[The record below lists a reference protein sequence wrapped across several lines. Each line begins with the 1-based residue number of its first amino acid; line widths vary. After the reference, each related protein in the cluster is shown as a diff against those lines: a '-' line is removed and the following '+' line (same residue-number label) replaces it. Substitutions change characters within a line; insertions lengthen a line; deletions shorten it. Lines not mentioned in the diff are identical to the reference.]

1 MSESTTSEERAT
13 TPERRGA
20 APEKRTGAAEER
32 VAASEEA
39 ATAPESRV
47 TVPERLT
54 ADSEEQTGA
63 IAEREAAPD
72 SRTAAVGPTQRASGA
87 ARPDTGPTR
96 PVAETTRRAAVT
108 TRQPVA
114 EASAAVPPQGSVAR
128 PATPEAA
135 VAALAA
141 DGPGLPFLIGV
152 RHHAPSLAAAVP
164 ALLDAA
170 APDVLLVELPAEFQ
184 PWLGWL
190 AHEETRAPVAL
201 AAVPA
206 GGPGAGGEQGPAFY
220 PFADFSPELAALRW
234 AARNGVPAVACDLP
248 LADRAW
254 ARGGPDAPAPA
265 PGADSVPV
273 PGEDSAPVPGEGHG
287 LSAALRSRL
296 TGRDG
301 DDLWDRLVEA
311 PAPGSPPE
319 ALRRAALLTGWALRH
334 EAEARRG
341 VDGTDLVREACMREH
356 IAEALANGRRPAV
369 VVGAFHTP
377 ALLPYAAGAA
387 TAPAVDAPDAAQAPE
402 DAPDAPSA
410 LADAPDAP
418 DVLDVPD
425 APKVPAGP
433 SDAPNAPA
441 GAPDASAAGAP
452 DTPSTPEDAPA
463 ASVGVPLTPA
473 DAPNAPAREPG
484 AGATEVGATG
494 TGATEAGATRVETCT
509 VSLIPYTYL
518 LLDSR
523 SGYPAG
529 IRDPEWQHTV
539 LDAAGDPA
547 ALHEALIRTA
557 VRVCADLRGQGHP
570 YGPADG
576 REVVRVAGDLARLR
590 DLPAPGRGELL
601 EAVQTVLGRG
611 ETYGTGRAVAHALER
626 VLVGTRTGRP
636 APAAPRSGLGPAV
649 EAETEVLSLPGPADA
664 HEKAPRD
671 LRLDPARSALD
682 GRRELLLR
690 RLTVCGIPY
699 AQEQEVTG
707 AAGSEGL
714 TTRWQV
720 RWTPATA
727 AMLTAAGARGV
738 TPAQAAEGVLRG
750 RHATERAEGGPTAAQ
765 VVRGLTE
772 AVTCG
777 LPALADERLTELA
790 AVLPASGTLPEL
802 LAGLD
807 LLDRVAA
814 GHLPGLGAPSAPS
827 PSKASPD
834 ALAPLPTRIAH
845 AVELLTS
852 AAVRQVDGLT
862 GSEEPEDARA
872 LLELAQRADRVGGIR
887 LADALARLAADG
899 TPLIAAAAGAV
910 RVLTGHERAETFGV
924 RVASWVDAAVDGS
937 SRAALTARLTGVLT
951 AAGPLLTVGVAAL
964 DPLLHRVV
972 ELEDAA
978 FLARLP
984 ALRGGFDTLSPA
996 ARDRLLDTVEER
1008 LGERVDIADADDPVE
1023 SARRAVADL
1032 AARDLLTRLG
1042 LPVPS
1047 PVDTEGH
1054 APSAHATAPAPPT
1067 ASAPVAAFTTVPRPA
1082 AASAPVPP
1090 PSTPASSSDATTGT
1104 AGPSGSEPA
1113 TITGTVRPS
1122 GPEPGTDT
1130 TTPAPADPARSR
1142 TAGTAPATGSEAV
1155 PGTITG
1161 TVTGPSSGNGT
1172 DAATGTAAPPTGL
1185 GTGTATVRTLAPADR
1200 WRLVLG
1206 RRPDQLPSGAA
1217 RLATALDELYGAG
1230 RGEGSRGGLPMSGR
1244 GRGGREAP
1252 FPGVREWSEELAALF
1267 GPGVREEVLAAAA
1280 ATGRQD
1286 VLTELDPAA
1295 ATPSVELLRTV
1306 LRYAGGLPEARLAA
1320 LRPLVRRLVDELTRQ
1335 LATRLRP
1342 ALTGTMLA
1350 RPTRRP
1356 GGRLD
1361 LPRTLRANLATARR
1375 TADGTVQV
1383 VPEKPVFRSRA
1394 RRSADWRLILVTDVS
1409 GSMEASTIWSALTAS
1424 VLAGVPTLSTHFL
1437 AFSTEVVDL
1446 TGHVHDPLSL
1456 LLEVSVGGG
1465 THIAAGLRHA
1475 RSLITVPSRTLV
1487 VVISDFEEGAPLG
1500 GLLSEVRALVATGCH
1515 VLGCASLDDAGRPR
1529 YSTGVAG
1536 QLVAAGMPVAAL
1548 SPLELARW
1556 IGEKTA

>member
-1 MSESTTSEERAT
+1 MPPT
-13 TPERRGA
+13 
-20 APEKRTGAAEER
+20 AE
-32 VAASEEA
+32 AASTAGLPA
-39 ATAPESRV
+39 ASPAGSP
-47 TVPERLT
+47 
-54 ADSEEQTGA
+54 
-63 IAEREAAPD
+63 AA
-72 SRTAAVGPTQRASGA
+72 G
-87 ARPDTGPTR
+87 
-96 PVAETTRRAAVT
+96 
-108 TRQPVA
+108 
-114 EASAAVPPQGSVAR
+114 
-128 PATPEAA
+128 PATSEAA

-141 DGPGLPFLIGV
+141 TGPGSPFLIGV
-152 RHHAPSLAAAVP
+152 RHHAPSLAAALP

-190 AHEETRAPVAL
+190 AHEETEAPVAL

-206 GGPGAGGEQGPAFY
+206 DGPGSGSAGERGPAFY
-220 PFADFSPELAALRW
+220 PFADFSPELVALRW

-254 ARGGPDAPAPA
+254 AGRGTDIPAHV
-265 PGADSVPV
+265 PGADSVP
-273 PGEDSAPVPGEGHG
+273 GPGEGRG
-287 LSAALRSRL
+287 LSDALRSRL

-311 PAPGSPPE
+311 LAPGSTPE

-334 EAEARRG
+334 EAEARG
-341 VDGTDLVREACMREH
+341 EVQGTDLVREACMRRH
-356 IAEALANGRRPAV
+356 VAEALASGRRPAV

-377 ALLPYAAGAA
+377 ALLPSAAAADAGPEPEAALAPEAAEAPDRAVVSGPGTEGRVHAAAG
-387 TAPAVDAPDAAQAPE
+387 TA
-402 DAPDAPSA
+402 
-410 LADAPDAP
+410 
-418 DVLDVPD
+418 
-425 APKVPAGP
+425 
-433 SDAPNAPA
+433 
-441 GAPDASAAGAP
+441 
-452 DTPSTPEDAPA
+452 
-463 ASVGVPLTPA
+463 
-473 DAPNAPAREPG
+473 
-484 AGATEVGATG
+484 
-494 TGATEAGATRVETCT
+494 TCT
-509 VSLIPYTYL
+509 VSLVPYTYP

-557 VRVCADLRGQGHP
+557 VRVCAALREQGHP

-590 DLPAPGRGELL
+590 GLPAPGRGELL

-611 ETYGTGRAVAHALER
+611 ETYGTGRAVARALEQ
-626 VLVGTRTGRP
+626 VLIGARTGRP

-649 EAETEVLSLPGPADA
+649 EAETGALALPGPEDA

-682 GRRELLLR
+682 RRRELLLR

-699 AQEQEVTG
+699 AQEQGVAG
-707 AAGSEGL
+707 AAGGEGL

-738 TPAQAAEGVLRG
+738 TPAQAAEGVLRQ
-750 RHATERAEGGPTAAQ
+750 RHAAERAEGGPTAAQ
-765 VVRGLTE
+765 VVGGLTGAAE
-772 AVTCG
+772 CG

-807 LLDRVAA
+807 LLDRLDA
-814 GHLPGLGAPSAPS
+814 GHLPGSGL
-827 PSKASPD
+827 PD
-834 ALAPLPTRIAH
+834 ATAVPDATATARAARTAH
-845 AVELLTS
+845 AAELLTS

-862 GSEEPEDARA
+862 GSEDPEDARA

-887 LADALARLAADG
+887 LTDALTRLAADG

-910 RVLTGHERAETFGV
+910 RVLTGHEEAESFGG
-924 RVASWVDAAVDGS
+924 RVASWVDGAVDS
-937 SRAALTARLTGVLT
+937 TSRAALTARLTGVLT
-951 AAGPLLTVGVAAL
+951 VAGPLLTVGIGAL

-972 ELEDAA
+972 ELDDTA

-1008 LGERVDIADADDPVE
+1008 LGERVDTLDADDPVE
-1023 SARRAVADL
+1023 LALRTTADL
-1032 AARDLLTRLG
+1032 AARELLAGLG
-1042 LPVPS
+1042 LPVPP
-1047 PVDTEGH
+1047 PVDDGGSPPSPGRPAATRPGRDA
-1054 APSAHATAPAPPT
+1054 APDATASVAPDAT
-1067 ASAPVAAFTTVPRPA
+1067 ASAEATSVPSAVAAPA
-1082 AASAPVPP
+1082 
-1090 PSTPASSSDATTGT
+1090 
-1104 AGPSGSEPA
+1104 
-1113 TITGTVRPS
+1113 
-1122 GPEPGTDT
+1122 
-1130 TTPAPADPARSR
+1130 
-1142 TAGTAPATGSEAV
+1142 
-1155 PGTITG
+1155 
-1161 TVTGPSSGNGT
+1161 
-1172 DAATGTAAPPTGL
+1172 
-1185 GTGTATVRTLAPADR
+1185 RTLAPADR

-1206 RRPDQLPSGAA
+1206 RRADQLPSGAA

-1230 RGEGSRGGLPMSGR
+1230 HGEGSRGGLPGPGGPGS
-1244 GRGGREAP
+1244 RGGREP
-1252 FPGVREWSEELAALF
+1252 SFPGVREWSEELAALF

-1280 ATGRQD
+1280 VTGRQD
-1286 VLTELDPAA
+1286 VLAELDPAA
-1295 ATPSVELLRTV
+1295 TTPSVELLRTI

-1320 LRPLVRRLVDELTRQ
+1320 LRPLVRHLVDELTRQ

-1375 TADGTVQV
+1375 TADGTIQV
-1383 VPEKPVFRSRA
+1383 IPEKPVFRSRA

-1409 GSMEASTIWSALTAS
+1409 GSMESSTIWSALTAS

-1475 RSLITVPSRTLV
+1475 RSLIAVPSRTLV
-1487 VVISDFEEGAPLG
+1487 VVISDFEEGAPLA
-1500 GLLSEVRALVATGCH
+1500 GLLAEVRSLVNTGCH

>member
-1 MSESTTSEERAT
+1 MSESTDPTTGSTAEAPPAPRA
-13 TPERRGA
+13 PGASPARGPA
-20 APEKRTGAAEER
+20 AGPVTLEAAE
-32 VAASEEA
+32 
-39 ATAPESRV
+39 
-47 TVPERLT
+47 
-54 ADSEEQTGA
+54 
-63 IAEREAAPD
+63 
-72 SRTAAVGPTQRASGA
+72 
-87 ARPDTGPTR
+87 
-96 PVAETTRRAAVT
+96 
-108 TRQPVA
+108 
-114 EASAAVPPQGSVAR
+114 
-128 PATPEAA
+128 
-135 VAALAA
+135 AALAA
-141 DGPGLPFLIGV
+141 TGPGLPFLIGV
-152 RHHAPSLAAAVP
+152 RHHAPSLAAALP

-190 AHEETRAPVAL
+190 AHEETEAPVAL

-206 GGPGAGGEQGPAFY
+206 DRPGAGSAGERGPAFY
-220 PFADFSPELAALRW
+220 PFADFSPELVALRW

-254 ARGGPDAPAPA
+254 AAGGPDTPAHPPA
-265 PGADSVPV
+265 PGA
-273 PGEDSAPVPGEGHG
+273 DSAPVPGEGHG

-311 PAPGSPPE
+311 FAPGSTPE
-319 ALRRAALLTGWALRH
+319 ALRRAALLTGWALRC
-334 EAEARRG
+334 EAEARGG
-341 VDGTDLVREACMREH
+341 VERTDLAREACMRGH
-356 IAEALANGRRPAV
+356 VAEALASGRRPAV

-377 ALLPYAAGAA
+377 ALLLPTAGAA
-387 TAPAVDAPDAAQAPE
+387 EGPAPDAADESAATPE
-402 DAPDAPSA
+402 PDAYARAS
-410 LADAPDAP
+410 
-418 DVLDVPD
+418 
-425 APKVPAGP
+425 GG
-433 SDAPNAPA
+433 A
-441 GAPDASAAGAP
+441 GAPA
-452 DTPSTPEDAPA
+452 
-463 ASVGVPLTPA
+463 
-473 DAPNAPAREPG
+473 
-484 AGATEVGATG
+484 
-494 TGATEAGATRVETCT
+494 CT
-509 VSLIPYTYL
+509 VSLVPYTYP

-539 LDAAGDPA
+539 LDAAGDPD

-557 VRVCADLRGQGHP
+557 VRVCAALREQGHP

-611 ETYGTGRAVAHALER
+611 ETYGTGRAVARALEQ

-636 APAAPRSGLGPAV
+636 TPAAPRSGLGPAI
-649 EAETEVLSLPGPADA
+649 EAETAALSLPGPDDA
-664 HEKAPRD
+664 HEKTPRD
-671 LRLDPARSALD
+671 LRLDPARSTLD
-682 GRRELLLR
+682 QRRELLLR

-699 AQEQEVTG
+699 AQEQGVTG

-738 TPAQAAEGVLRG
+738 TPAQAAEGVLRQ
-750 RHATERAEGGPTAAQ
+750 RRAAERAEGGPTAAQ

-772 AVTCG
+772 AAECG
-777 LPALADERLTELA
+777 LPALADERLEELA
-790 AVLPASGTLPEL
+790 DVLPASGTLPEL
-802 LAGLD
+802 LTGLD
-807 LLDRVAA
+807 LLDRIDA
-814 GHLPGLGAPSAPS
+814 GHLPGLAAPDGSSAPDAI
-827 PSKASPD
+827 AS
-834 ALAPLPTRIAH
+834 ASARGARTAG
-845 AVELLTS
+845 AAELLTS

-887 LADALARLAADG
+887 LTDALARLAADG

-910 RVLTGHERAETFGV
+910 RVLTGHQEAESFGA
-924 RVASWVDAAVDGS
+924 RVASWVDGAVDFT

-951 AAGPLLTVGVAAL
+951 VAGPLLTVGIDAL

-972 ELEDAA
+972 ELDDTA

-1008 LGERVDIADADDPVE
+1008 LGERVGTLDADDPAE
-1023 SARRAVADL
+1023 LARRTAADL
-1032 AARDLLTRLG
+1032 AARELLAGLG
-1042 LPVPS
+1042 LPVPPPAS
-1047 PVDTEGH
+1047 HDDRLPPPSGH
-1054 APSAHATAPAPPT
+1054 PAAARPT
-1067 ASAPVAAFTTVPRPA
+1067 GTSASAPAAEA
-1082 AASAPVPP
+1082 
-1090 PSTPASSSDATTGT
+1090 TPA
-1104 AGPSGSEPA
+1104 
-1113 TITGTVRPS
+1113 
-1122 GPEPGTDT
+1122 
-1130 TTPAPADPARSR
+1130 
-1142 TAGTAPATGSEAV
+1142 
-1155 PGTITG
+1155 
-1161 TVTGPSSGNGT
+1161 
-1172 DAATGTAAPPTGL
+1172 
-1185 GTGTATVRTLAPADR
+1185 RTLAPGDR

-1217 RLATALDELYGAG
+1217 RLATALDELYGSG
-1230 RGEGSRGGLPMSGR
+1230 HGEGSRGGLPGPGGGSGP
-1244 GRGGREAP
+1244 RGGREP
-1252 FPGVREWSEELAALF
+1252 SFPGVREWSEELAALF
-1267 GPGVREEVLAAAA
+1267 GPGVRDEVLAAAA
-1280 ATGRQD
+1280 VTGRQD
-1286 VLTELDPAA
+1286 VLTELDPAS
-1295 ATPSVELLRTV
+1295 ATPSVELLRTI

-1342 ALTGTMLA
+1342 ALTGAMAA

-1383 VPEKPVFRSRA
+1383 IPEKPVFRSRV

-1475 RSLITVPSRTLV
+1475 RSLIEVPSRTLV

-1500 GLLSEVRALVATGCH
+1500 GLLAEVRALVTTGCH

>member
-1 MSESTTSEERAT
+1 MSESTDPTTGSTAEVPPAPRAPGASPARDPGAGPV
-13 TPERRGA
+13 TPE
-20 APEKRTGAAEER
+20 TAE
-32 VAASEEA
+32 
-39 ATAPESRV
+39 
-47 TVPERLT
+47 
-54 ADSEEQTGA
+54 
-63 IAEREAAPD
+63 
-72 SRTAAVGPTQRASGA
+72 
-87 ARPDTGPTR
+87 
-96 PVAETTRRAAVT
+96 
-108 TRQPVA
+108 
-114 EASAAVPPQGSVAR
+114 
-128 PATPEAA
+128 
-135 VAALAA
+135 AALAA
-141 DGPGLPFLIGV
+141 TGPGLPFLIGV
-152 RHHAPSLAAAVP
+152 RHHAPSLAAALP

-190 AHEETRAPVAL
+190 AHEETEAPVAL

-206 GGPGAGGEQGPAFY
+206 DRPGAGSAGERGPAFY
-220 PFADFSPELAALRW
+220 PFADFSPELVALRW

-254 ARGGPDAPAPA
+254 AAGGPDLPAHPPA
-265 PGADSVPV
+265 PGA
-273 PGEDSAPVPGEGHG
+273 DSAPVPGEGHG

-311 PAPGSPPE
+311 FAPGSTPE
-319 ALRRAALLTGWALRH
+319 ALRRAALLTGWALRC
-334 EAEARRG
+334 EAEARGG
-341 VDGTDLVREACMREH
+341 VERTDLAREACMRGH
-356 IAEALANGRRPAV
+356 VAEALASGRRPAV

-377 ALLPYAAGAA
+377 ALLPSTAGA
-387 TAPAVDAPDAAQAPE
+387 TEGPAPDAADESAAIPEPDE
-402 DAPDAPSA
+402 DARAS
-410 LADAPDAP
+410 
-418 DVLDVPD
+418 
-425 APKVPAGP
+425 GG
-433 SDAPNAPA
+433 A
-441 GAPDASAAGAP
+441 GAPA
-452 DTPSTPEDAPA
+452 
-463 ASVGVPLTPA
+463 
-473 DAPNAPAREPG
+473 
-484 AGATEVGATG
+484 
-494 TGATEAGATRVETCT
+494 CT
-509 VSLIPYTYL
+509 VSLVPYTYP

-539 LDAAGDPA
+539 LDAAGDPD
-547 ALHEALIRTA
+547 ALHEALVRTA
-557 VRVCADLRGQGHP
+557 VRVCAALREQGHP

-590 DLPAPGRGELL
+590 NLPAPGRGELL

-611 ETYGTGRAVAHALER
+611 ETYGTGRAVARALEQ

-636 APAAPRSGLGPAV
+636 TPAAPRSGLGPAI
-649 EAETEVLSLPGPADA
+649 EAETAALSLPGPDDA
-664 HEKAPRD
+664 HEKTPRD
-671 LRLDPARSALD
+671 LRLDPARSTLD
-682 GRRELLLR
+682 QRRELLLR

-699 AQEQEVTG
+699 AQEQGVTG

-738 TPAQAAEGVLRG
+738 TPAQAAEGVLRQ
-750 RHATERAEGGPTAAQ
+750 RRAAERAEGGPTAAQ

-772 AVTCG
+772 AAECG
-777 LPALADERLTELA
+777 LPALADERLEELA
-790 AVLPASGTLPEL
+790 DVLPASGTLPEL
-802 LAGLD
+802 LTGLD
-807 LLDRVAA
+807 LLDRIDA
-814 GHLPGLGAPSAPS
+814 GHLPGLAATDGSSAPDAI
-827 PSKASPD
+827 AS
-834 ALAPLPTRIAH
+834 ASARAARTAG
-845 AVELLTS
+845 AAELLTS

-887 LADALARLAADG
+887 LTDALARLAADG

-910 RVLTGHERAETFGV
+910 RVLTGHQEAESFGA
-924 RVASWVDAAVDGS
+924 RVASWVDGAVDFT

-951 AAGPLLTVGVAAL
+951 VAGPLLTVGIGAL

-972 ELEDAA
+972 ELDDTA
-978 FLARLP
+978 FLVRLP

-1008 LGERVDIADADDPVE
+1008 LGERVGTLDADDPAE
-1023 SARRAVADL
+1023 LARRTAADL
-1032 AARDLLTRLG
+1032 AARELLAGLG
-1042 LPVPS
+1042 LPVPPPAS
-1047 PVDTEGH
+1047 HDDRLPPPSGH
-1054 APSAHATAPAPPT
+1054 PAAARPT
-1067 ASAPVAAFTTVPRPA
+1067 GTSASAPVTEA
-1082 AASAPVPP
+1082 
-1090 PSTPASSSDATTGT
+1090 TPA
-1104 AGPSGSEPA
+1104 
-1113 TITGTVRPS
+1113 
-1122 GPEPGTDT
+1122 
-1130 TTPAPADPARSR
+1130 
-1142 TAGTAPATGSEAV
+1142 
-1155 PGTITG
+1155 
-1161 TVTGPSSGNGT
+1161 
-1172 DAATGTAAPPTGL
+1172 
-1185 GTGTATVRTLAPADR
+1185 RTLAPGDR

-1217 RLATALDELYGAG
+1217 RLATALDELYGSG
-1230 RGEGSRGGLPMSGR
+1230 HGEGSRGGLPGPGGGSGP
-1244 GRGGREAP
+1244 RGGREP
-1252 FPGVREWSEELAALF
+1252 SFPGVREWSEELAALF
-1267 GPGVREEVLAAAA
+1267 GPGVRDEVLAAAA
-1280 ATGRQD
+1280 VTGRQD
-1286 VLTELDPAA
+1286 VLTELDPAS
-1295 ATPSVELLRTV
+1295 ATPSVELLRTI

-1335 LATRLRP
+1335 LAARLRP
-1342 ALTGTMLA
+1342 ALTGAMAA

-1383 VPEKPVFRSRA
+1383 IPEKPVFRSRV

-1475 RSLITVPSRTLV
+1475 RSLIEVPSRTLV

-1500 GLLSEVRALVATGCH
+1500 GLLAEVRALVTTGCH

>member
-1 MSESTTSEERAT
+1 MAPVQGPAAGPVS
-13 TPERRGA
+13 PEG
-20 APEKRTGAAEER
+20 
-32 VAASEEA
+32 
-39 ATAPESRV
+39 
-47 TVPERLT
+47 
-54 ADSEEQTGA
+54 
-63 IAEREAAPD
+63 
-72 SRTAAVGPTQRASGA
+72 
-87 ARPDTGPTR
+87 
-96 PVAETTRRAAVT
+96 
-108 TRQPVA
+108 
-114 EASAAVPPQGSVAR
+114 
-128 PATPEAA
+128 A

-141 DGPGLPFLIGV
+141 TGPGLPFLIGV
-152 RHHAPSLAAAVP
+152 RHHAPSLAAALP

-190 AHEETRAPVAL
+190 AHEETEAPVAL

-206 GGPGAGGEQGPAFY
+206 DGPVPGPAGERGPAFY
-220 PFADFSPELAALRW
+220 PFADFSPELVALRW

-254 ARGGPDAPAPA
+254 AGAGPDIPT
-265 PGADSVPV
+265 
-273 PGEDSAPVPGEGHG
+273 SAPVPGADAALMPGEGRG

-311 PAPGSPPE
+311 LAPGSTPE

-334 EAEARRG
+334 EAEARGG
-341 VDGTDLVREACMREH
+341 VDRTDLVREAWMRGH
-356 IAEALANGRRPAV
+356 VAEALASGRRPAV

-377 ALLPYAAGAA
+377 ALLPSAVGGPAPDTRDTPAAAPEPDADGHVNGAAGAA
-387 TAPAVDAPDAAQAPE
+387 A
-402 DAPDAPSA
+402 
-410 LADAPDAP
+410 
-418 DVLDVPD
+418 
-425 APKVPAGP
+425 
-433 SDAPNAPA
+433 
-441 GAPDASAAGAP
+441 
-452 DTPSTPEDAPA
+452 
-463 ASVGVPLTPA
+463 
-473 DAPNAPAREPG
+473 
-484 AGATEVGATG
+484 
-494 TGATEAGATRVETCT
+494 CT
-509 VSLIPYTYL
+509 VSLVPYTYP

-557 VRVCADLRGQGHP
+557 VRVCAALREQGHP

-576 REVVRVAGDLARLR
+576 REIVRVAGDLARLR

-611 ETYGTGRAVAHALER
+611 ETYGTGRAVARALER
-626 VLVGTRTGRP
+626 VLVGARTGRP

-649 EAETEVLSLPGPADA
+649 EAETAALSLPGPEDV
-664 HEKAPRD
+664 HEKTPRD
-671 LRLDPARSALD
+671 LRLDPARSTLD
-682 GRRELLLR
+682 RRRELLLR

-699 AQEQEVTG
+699 AQEQGVTG
-707 AAGSEGL
+707 AAGTEGL

-738 TPAQAAEGVLRG
+738 TPAQAAEGVLRQ
-750 RHATERAEGGPTAAQ
+750 RHAAERAEDGPTAAQ

-772 AVTCG
+772 AAECG

-807 LLDRVAA
+807 LLDRIDA
-814 GHLPGLGAPSAPS
+814 GHLPGLAAPDDPA
-827 PSKASPD
+827 APD
-834 ALAPLPTRIAH
+834 ATAAATATNSASARA
-845 AVELLTS
+845 ARTTQAAELLTS

-872 LLELAQRADRVGGIR
+872 LLELAQRADRMGGIR
-887 LADALARLAADG
+887 LTAALARLAADG

-910 RVLTGHERAETFGV
+910 RVLTGHEEAEAFGG
-924 RVASWVDAAVDGS
+924 RVASWVDGAGDS
-937 SRAALTARLTGVLT
+937 TSRSALTARLTGVLT
-951 AAGPLLTVGVAAL
+951 VAGPLLTVGIGAL

-972 ELEDAA
+972 ELDDTA

-1008 LGERVDIADADDPVE
+1008 LGERVGTLDADDPADL
-1023 SARRAVADL
+1023 ARRTSADL
-1032 AARDLLTRLG
+1032 AARELLTGLG
-1042 LPVPS
+1042 LPVPPPEHDDRFPPLS
-1047 PVDTEGH
+1047 GHSAAPRPAVTPATEAAPV
-1054 APSAHATAPAPPT
+1054 HATA
-1067 ASAPVAAFTTVPRPA
+1067 ASTEATTDA
-1082 AASAPVPP
+1082 
-1090 PSTPASSSDATTGT
+1090 TPA
-1104 AGPSGSEPA
+1104 
-1113 TITGTVRPS
+1113 
-1122 GPEPGTDT
+1122 
-1130 TTPAPADPARSR
+1130 
-1142 TAGTAPATGSEAV
+1142 
-1155 PGTITG
+1155 
-1161 TVTGPSSGNGT
+1161 
-1172 DAATGTAAPPTGL
+1172 
-1185 GTGTATVRTLAPADR
+1185 RTLAPADR

-1206 RRPDQLPSGAA
+1206 RRPDQLPPGAA

-1230 RGEGSRGGLPMSGR
+1230 HGEGSRGGLPGP
-1244 GRGGREAP
+1244 GHGGGGREP
-1252 FPGVREWSEELAALF
+1252 SFPGVREWSEELAALF
-1267 GPGVREEVLAAAA
+1267 GPGIREEVLAAAA
-1280 ATGRQD
+1280 VTGRQD
-1286 VLTELDPAA
+1286 VLAELDPAA
-1295 ATPSVELLRTV
+1295 TTPSVELLRTI

-1320 LRPLVRRLVDELTRQ
+1320 LRPLVRHLVDELTRQ

-1383 VPEKPVFRSRA
+1383 IPEKPVFRSRG

-1475 RSLITVPSRTLV
+1475 RSLIAVPTRTLV

-1500 GLLSEVRALVATGCH
+1500 GLLAEVRALVNTGCH

>member
-1 MSESTTSEERAT
+1 MSESTGPEERAAMLEGRVT
-13 TPERRGA
+13 
-20 APEKRTGAAEER
+20 APEKRTGAAEE
-32 VAASEEA
+32 A
-39 ATAPESRV
+39 ATTPEPRV
-47 TVPERLT
+47 TVPERLKANSGERT
-54 ADSEEQTGA
+54 AA
-63 IAEREAAPD
+63 AAEREAAPNG
-72 SRTAAVGPTQRASGA
+72 RAAVV
-87 ARPDTGPTR
+87 GPTR
-96 PVAETTRRAAVT
+96 PVAVTTSRAAVT
-108 TRQPVA
+108 TRRPVA
-114 EASAAVPPQGSVAR
+114 EAPGAVPPQGPEAGSV
-128 PATPEAA
+128 TPEAA

-141 DGPGLPFLIGV
+141 DGPRLPFLIGV
-152 RHHAPSLAAAVP
+152 RHHAPSLTAAVP

-206 GGPGAGGEQGPAFY
+206 AGVGAGGERGPAFY

-254 ARGGPDAPAPA
+254 ARGGPGAPAPAPA
-265 PGADSVPV
+265 PGADSVR
-273 PGEDSAPVPGEGHG
+273 VPGEGHG
-287 LSAALRSRL
+287 LSTALRSRL
-296 TGRDG
+296 TGREG

-311 PAPGSPPE
+311 PAPGSSPE
-319 ALRRAALLTGWALRH
+319 ALRRAALLTGWALRY
-334 EAEARRG
+334 EAEARYG
-341 VDGTDLVREACMREH
+341 VDGTDLVREACMRDH
-356 IAEALANGRRPAV
+356 IAAALANGQRPAV

-377 ALLPYAAGAA
+377 ALLSSALPGAGTALPA
-387 TAPAVDAPDAAQAPE
+387 PGASDTSEAPADATYAPADTPDA
-402 DAPDAPSA
+402 
-410 LADAPDAP
+410 
-418 DVLDVPD
+418 
-425 APKVPAGP
+425 
-433 SDAPNAPA
+433 
-441 GAPDASAAGAP
+441 AAGAP
-452 DTPSTPEDAPA
+452 T
-463 ASVGVPLTPA
+463 
-473 DAPNAPAREPG
+473 APAREPG
-484 AGATEVGATG
+484 ERAAGS
-494 TGATEAGATRVETCT
+494 TEAACT
-509 VSLIPYTYL
+509 VSLIPYTYP

-557 VRVCADLRGQGHP
+557 VRVCAALREQGHP

-590 DLPAPGRGELL
+590 DLPAPGRGEFL

-626 VLVGTRTGRP
+626 VLVGTRTGHP
-636 APAAPRSGLGPAV
+636 TPAAPRSGLGPAV
-649 EAETEVLSLPGPADA
+649 EAETEALSLPGPADTA
-664 HEKAPRD
+664 EKAPRD

-750 RHATERAEGGPTAAQ
+750 RHAAEHAEGGPTAAQ

-772 AVTCG
+772 AAECG
-777 LPALADERLTELA
+777 LPALAEERLTELA

-814 GHLPGLGAPSAPS
+814 GHLPGLAVPRDPS
-827 PSKASPD
+827 PSDTPD
-834 ALAPLPTRIAH
+834 ALAALPARLAH
-845 AVELLTS
+845 AGELLTS

-862 GSEEPEDARA
+862 GSDEPEDARA

-887 LADALARLAADG
+887 LADALTRLAADG

-924 RVASWVDAAVDGS
+924 RVASWVDAAVDS
-937 SRAALTARLTGVLT
+937 PSRSALTARLTGVLT

-972 ELEDAA
+972 ELDDAA

-1008 LGERVDIADADDPVE
+1008 LGERVELAGADDPAE
-1023 SARRAVADL
+1023 LARRAVADL
-1032 AARDLLTRLG
+1032 AARDLLARLG
-1042 LPVPS
+1042 LPVPFPGDTGGHS
-1047 PVDTEGH
+1047 PATHTPAPAQTAASAPADGSASAPPSSAPDTLNSAPAPAASATG
-1054 APSAHATAPAPPT
+1054 APPSAHATIT
-1067 ASAPVAAFTTVPRPA
+1067 
-1082 AASAPVPP
+1082 
-1090 PSTPASSSDATTGT
+1090 PS
-1104 AGPSGSEPA
+1104 
-1113 TITGTVRPS
+1113 
-1122 GPEPGTDT
+1122 
-1130 TTPAPADPARSR
+1130 PADPAHPHPR
-1142 TAGTAPATGSEAV
+1142 TAPEATR
-1155 PGTITG
+1155 T
-1161 TVTGPSSGNGT
+1161 
-1172 DAATGTAAPPTGL
+1172 
-1185 GTGTATVRTLAPADR
+1185 GTGTAQAPSPETGPDAATVTCTGPATTAARTLAPADR

-1206 RRPDQLPSGAA
+1206 RRPDQLPPGAA

-1230 RGEGSRGGLPMSGR
+1230 RGEGSRGGLPMPGQ
-1244 GRGGREAP
+1244 GRGGREAS

-1286 VLTELDPAA
+1286 VLSELDPAA

-1342 ALTGTMLA
+1342 ALTGTMQA

-1375 TADGTVQV
+1375 TEDGTVQV

>member
-1 MSESTTSEERAT
+1 MSESTI
-13 TPERRGA
+13 PETRSAAEVVPPTEAPPTVGAPSPASPARGPAA
-20 APEKRTGAAEER
+20 AP
-32 VAASEEA
+32 
-39 ATAPESRV
+39 
-47 TVPERLT
+47 
-54 ADSEEQTGA
+54 
-63 IAEREAAPD
+63 AAPA
-72 SRTAAVGPTQRASGA
+72 SGPTTS
-87 ARPDTGPTR
+87 
-96 PVAETTRRAAVT
+96 
-108 TRQPVA
+108 
-114 EASAAVPPQGSVAR
+114 
-128 PATPEAA
+128 EAA

-141 DGPGLPFLIGV
+141 TGPGLPFLIGV
-152 RHHAPSLAAAVP
+152 RHHAPSLAAALP

-190 AHEETRAPVAL
+190 AHEETEAPVAL

-206 GGPGAGGEQGPAFY
+206 DGPGAGSHGERGPAFY
-220 PFADFSPELAALRW
+220 PFADFSPELVALRW

-254 ARGGPDAPAPA
+254 AGDGPDTP
-265 PGADSVPV
+265 VPV
-273 PGEDSAPVPGEGHG
+273 PSADSATGPGEGRG

-311 PAPGSPPE
+311 LAPGSTPE

-334 EAEARRG
+334 ETEARGG
-341 VDGTDLVREACMREH
+341 VQGTDLVREACMRRH
-356 IAEALANGRRPAV
+356 VAEALASGRRPAV

-377 ALLPYAAGAA
+377 ALLPSAAETAGGPAPEAPGA
-387 TAPAVDAPDAAQAPE
+387 PEAQAPP
-402 DAPDAPSA
+402 ASPGRP
-410 LADAPDAP
+410 P
-418 DVLDVPD
+418 VP
-425 APKVPAGP
+425 
-433 SDAPNAPA
+433 
-441 GAPDASAAGAP
+441 
-452 DTPSTPEDAPA
+452 
-463 ASVGVPLTPA
+463 
-473 DAPNAPAREPG
+473 EPG
-484 AGATEVGATG
+484 ADGHRQGTAEATA
-494 TGATEAGATRVETCT
+494 CT
-509 VSLIPYTYL
+509 VSLVPYTYP

-557 VRVCADLRGQGHP
+557 VRLCAALREQGHP

-590 DLPAPGRGELL
+590 GLPAPGRGELL

-611 ETYGTGRAVAHALER
+611 ETYGTGRAVARALER
-626 VLVGTRTGRP
+626 VLVGARTGRP

-649 EAETEVLSLPGPADA
+649 EAETEALGLPGPTDT

-671 LRLDPARSALD
+671 LRLDPARSSLD
-682 GRRELLLR
+682 RRRELLLR

-699 AQEQEVTG
+699 AREQGVAG

-727 AMLTAAGARGV
+727 AMLTAAGTRGV
-738 TPAQAAEGVLRG
+738 TPAQAAEGVLRQ
-750 RHATERAEGGPTAAQ
+750 RHAAERAEGGPTAAQ
-765 VVRGLTE
+765 VVGGLTGAAE
-772 AVTCG
+772 CG

-802 LAGLD
+802 LSGLD
-807 LLDRVAA
+807 LLDRLDA
-814 GHLPGLGAPSAPS
+814 GHLPGSAAPDGSSAT
-827 PSKASPD
+827 D
-834 ALAPLPTRIAH
+834 ATARAARTAH
-845 AVELLTS
+845 VAELLTS

-862 GSEEPEDARA
+862 GSENPEDARA
-872 LLELAQRADRVGGIR
+872 LLELSQRADRVGGIR
-887 LADALARLAADG
+887 LTDALARLAADG

-910 RVLTGHERAETFGV
+910 RVLTGHEEAEAFGG
-924 RVASWVDAAVDGS
+924 RVASWVDGAVDS
-937 SRAALTARLTGVLT
+937 TSRAALTARLTGVLT
-951 AAGPLLTVGVAAL
+951 VAGPLLTVGVGAL

-972 ELEDAA
+972 ELDDTA

-1008 LGERVDIADADDPVE
+1008 LGERVDTLDADDPAE
-1023 SARRAVADL
+1023 LARRTTADL
-1032 AARDLLTRLG
+1032 AARRLLTGLG
-1042 LPVPS
+1042 LPVPPPARDDRTPQPPDRPTAAS
-1047 PVDTEGH
+1047 PTAAPDAEAATASAVV
-1054 APSAHATAPAPPT
+1054 PSAEDATAP
-1067 ASAPVAAFTTVPRPA
+1067 VLV
-1082 AASAPVPP
+1082 
-1090 PSTPASSSDATTGT
+1090 PSTQD
-1104 AGPSGSEPA
+1104 
-1113 TITGTVRPS
+1113 
-1122 GPEPGTDT
+1122 
-1130 TTPAPADPARSR
+1130 APA
-1142 TAGTAPATGSEAV
+1142 
-1155 PGTITG
+1155 
-1161 TVTGPSSGNGT
+1161 
-1172 DAATGTAAPPTGL
+1172 
-1185 GTGTATVRTLAPADR
+1185 RTLAPADR

-1206 RRPDQLPSGAA
+1206 RRADQLPSGAA

-1230 RGEGSRGGLPMSGR
+1230 HGEGSRGGLPGHGGSGP
-1244 GRGGREAP
+1244 RGGREP
-1252 FPGVREWSEELAALF
+1252 SFPGVREWSEELAALF

-1280 ATGRQD
+1280 GTGRQD
-1286 VLTELDPAA
+1286 ILAEIDPTAV
-1295 ATPSVELLRTV
+1295 TPSVELLRTI

-1320 LRPLVRRLVDELTRQ
+1320 LRPLVRHLVDELTRQ

-1375 TADGTVQV
+1375 TADGPIQV
-1383 VPEKPVFRSRA
+1383 IPEKPVFRSRA

-1409 GSMEASTIWSALTAS
+1409 GSMESSTIWSALTAS
-1424 VLAGVPTLSTHFL
+1424 VLAGVPALSTHFL

-1475 RSLITVPSRTLV
+1475 RSLIAVPSRTLV
-1487 VVISDFEEGAPLG
+1487 VVISDFEEGAPLA
-1500 GLLSEVRALVATGCH
+1500 GLLAEVRDLVSTGCH

>member
-1 MSESTTSEERAT
+1 MSESTIPGPRPGAEARA
-13 TPERRGA
+13 
-20 APEKRTGAAEER
+20 
-32 VAASEEA
+32 
-39 ATAPESRV
+39 
-47 TVPERLT
+47 
-54 ADSEEQTGA
+54 
-63 IAEREAAPD
+63 
-72 SRTAAVGPTQRASGA
+72 
-87 ARPDTGPTR
+87 
-96 PVAETTRRAAVT
+96 VAEVE
-108 TRQPVA
+108 PG
-114 EASAAVPPQGSVAR
+114 PG
-128 PATPEAA
+128 TPEAA

-141 DGPGLPFLIGV
+141 TGPGVPFLIGV
-152 RHHAPSLAAAVP
+152 RHHAPSLAAALP

-190 AHEETRAPVAL
+190 AHEETEAPVAL

-206 GGPGAGGEQGPAFY
+206 DGPGPGPAGERGPAFY
-220 PFADFSPELAALRW
+220 PFADFSPELVALRW

-254 ARGGPDAPAPA
+254 AKDGPGTPVPAPVA
-265 PGADSVPV
+265 AD
-273 PGEDSAPVPGEGHG
+273 GHG
-287 LSAALRSRL
+287 LSDALRSRL

-311 PAPGSPPE
+311 LAPGSTPE

-334 EAEARRG
+334 EAEARGG
-341 VDGTDLVREACMREH
+341 VDRTDLVREAWMRGRV
-356 IAEALANGRRPAV
+356 AQALASGRRPAV

-377 ALLPYAAGAA
+377 ALLPSAAGS
-387 TAPAVDAPDAAQAPE
+387 PAPDACAEAF
-402 DAPDAPSA
+402 A
-410 LADAPDAP
+410 
-418 DVLDVPD
+418 
-425 APKVPAGP
+425 
-433 SDAPNAPA
+433 
-441 GAPDASAAGAP
+441 DASA
-452 DTPSTPEDAPA
+452 TPP
-463 ASVGVPLTPA
+463 V
-473 DAPNAPAREPG
+473 PG
-484 AGATEVGATG
+484 ADGHVNGAAG
-494 TGATEAGATRVETCT
+494 TAACT
-509 VSLIPYTYL
+509 VSLIPYTYP

-529 IRDPEWQHTV
+529 IRDPEWQHIV

-547 ALHEALIRTA
+547 ALHEALVRTA
-557 VRVCADLRGQGHP
+557 VRICAALREQGHP
-570 YGPADG
+570 YGPAEG

-611 ETYGTGRAVAHALER
+611 ETYGTGRAVARALEH
-626 VLVGTRTGRP
+626 VLVGARTGRP

-649 EAETEVLSLPGPADA
+649 EAETAALSLPGPEDA

-671 LRLDPARSALD
+671 LRLDPARSTLD
-682 GRRELLLR
+682 RRRELLLR

-699 AQEQEVTG
+699 AQEQGVTG
-707 AAGSEGL
+707 AAGTEGL

-738 TPAQAAEGVLRG
+738 TPAQAAEGVLRQ
-750 RHATERAEGGPTAAQ
+750 RRAAERAEDGPTAAQ

-772 AVTCG
+772 AAECG
-777 LPALADERLTELA
+777 LFGLADERLTELA

-802 LAGLD
+802 LAGLG
-807 LLDRVAA
+807 LLDRIDA
-814 GHLPGLGAPSAPS
+814 GHLPGPAAPDDPS
-827 PSKASPD
+827 SPD
-834 ALAPLPTRIAH
+834 ATASARAARTAH
-845 AVELLTS
+845 AAELLTS

-872 LLELAQRADRVGGIR
+872 LLELSQRADRLGGIR
-887 LADALARLAADG
+887 LTAALARLAADG

-910 RVLTGHERAETFGV
+910 RVLTGHEEAEAFGG
-924 RVASWVDAAVDGS
+924 RVASWVDGAVDS
-937 SRAALTARLTGVLT
+937 TARAALTARLTGVLT
-951 AAGPLLTVGVAAL
+951 VAGPLLTVGVGAL
-964 DPLLHRVV
+964 DPLLQRVV
-972 ELEDAA
+972 ELDDTA

-996 ARDRLLDTVEER
+996 ARGRLLDTVEER
-1008 LGERVDIADADDPVE
+1008 LGERVDTLGADDPAE
-1023 SARRAVADL
+1023 LARRTVADL
-1032 AARDLLTRLG
+1032 AARELLTGLG
-1042 LPVPS
+1042 LPVAP
-1047 PVDTEGH
+1047 PAHDDRFTPQPGH
-1054 APSAHATAPAPPT
+1054 PTTTDPATVSATAPPT
-1067 ASAPVAAFTTVPRPA
+1067 QA
-1082 AASAPVPP
+1082 
-1090 PSTPASSSDATTGT
+1090 
-1104 AGPSGSEPA
+1104 
-1113 TITGTVRPS
+1113 
-1122 GPEPGTDT
+1122 
-1130 TTPAPADPARSR
+1130 APA
-1142 TAGTAPATGSEAV
+1142 
-1155 PGTITG
+1155 
-1161 TVTGPSSGNGT
+1161 
-1172 DAATGTAAPPTGL
+1172 
-1185 GTGTATVRTLAPADR
+1185 RTLAPADR

-1206 RRPDQLPSGAA
+1206 RRPDRLPSGAA
-1217 RLATALDELYGAG
+1217 RLATALDELYGTG
-1230 RGEGSRGGLPMSGR
+1230 HGEGSRGGLPGHGGGSGPH
-1244 GRGGREAP
+1244 GGREP
-1252 FPGVREWSEELAALF
+1252 SFPGVREWSEELAALF
-1267 GPGVREEVLAAAA
+1267 GPGIREEVLAAAA
-1280 ATGRQD
+1280 VTGRQD
-1286 VLTELDPAA
+1286 VLAELDPAA
-1295 ATPSVELLRTV
+1295 ATPSVELLRTI

-1342 ALTGTMLA
+1342 ALTGAMSP

-1375 TADGTVQV
+1375 TADGTVRV
-1383 VPEKPVFRSRA
+1383 IPEKPVFRSRV

-1446 TGHVHDPLSL
+1446 TGHVQDPLSL

-1475 RSLITVPSRTLV
+1475 RSLIAVPSRTLV

-1500 GLLSEVRALVATGCH
+1500 GLLAEVRALVATGCH

-1556 IGEKTA
+1556 IGEKTV

>member
-1 MSESTTSEERAT
+1 M
-13 TPERRGA
+13 
-20 APEKRTGAAEER
+20 
-32 VAASEEA
+32 
-39 ATAPESRV
+39 
-47 TVPERLT
+47 
-54 ADSEEQTGA
+54 
-63 IAEREAAPD
+63 
-72 SRTAAVGPTQRASGA
+72 
-87 ARPDTGPTR
+87 
-96 PVAETTRRAAVT
+96 
-108 TRQPVA
+108 
-114 EASAAVPPQGSVAR
+114 
-128 PATPEAA
+128 
-135 VAALAA
+135 AALAA
-141 DGPGLPFLIGV
+141 TGPGAPFLIGV
-152 RHHAPSLAAAVP
+152 RHHAPSLAAALP

-190 AHEETRAPVAL
+190 AHEETEAPVAL
-201 AAVPA
+201 AAVPSD
-206 GGPGAGGEQGPAFY
+206 GPGPGAAGERGPAFY
-220 PFADFSPELAALRW
+220 PFADFSPELVALRW

-254 ARGGPDAPAPA
+254 AGRGADTPAPV
-265 PGADSVPV
+265 PGADSVP
-273 PGEDSAPVPGEGHG
+273 GPGEGRG
-287 LSAALRSRL
+287 LSDALRSRL

-311 PAPGSPPE
+311 LAPGSTPE

-334 EAEARRG
+334 EAEARG
-341 VDGTDLVREACMREH
+341 EVQGTDLVREACMRRH
-356 IAEALANGRRPAV
+356 VAEALASGRRPAV

-377 ALLPYAAGAA
+377 ALLPSAAAAAGGP
-387 TAPAVDAPDAAQAPE
+387 APQAPE
-402 DAPDAPSA
+402 APQAPGAAEAPEAAEAAEAPDRAAAS
-410 LADAPDAP
+410 
-418 DVLDVPD
+418 
-425 APKVPAGP
+425 GP
-433 SDAPNAPA
+433 GTGGRAHA
-441 GAPDASAAGAP
+441 AAGTA
-452 DTPSTPEDAPA
+452 
-463 ASVGVPLTPA
+463 
-473 DAPNAPAREPG
+473 
-484 AGATEVGATG
+484 
-494 TGATEAGATRVETCT
+494 TCT
-509 VSLIPYTYL
+509 VSLVPYTYP

-547 ALHEALIRTA
+547 LLHEALIRTA
-557 VRVCADLRGQGHP
+557 VRVCAALREQGHP

-590 DLPAPGRGELL
+590 GLPAPGRGELL

-611 ETYGTGRAVAHALER
+611 ETYGTGRAVARALEQ
-626 VLVGTRTGRP
+626 VLVGARTGRP

-649 EAETEVLSLPGPADA
+649 EAETEALALPGPQDA
-664 HEKAPRD
+664 HEKTPRD
-671 LRLDPARSALD
+671 LRLDPARSTLD
-682 GRRELLLR
+682 RRRELLLR

-699 AQEQEVTG
+699 AQEQGVAG
-707 AAGSEGL
+707 AAGGEGL

-738 TPAQAAEGVLRG
+738 TPAQAAEGVLRQ
-750 RHATERAEGGPTAAQ
+750 RHAAERAEGGPTAAQ
-765 VVRGLTE
+765 VVGGLTGAAE
-772 AVTCG
+772 CG

-802 LAGLD
+802 LSGLD
-807 LLDRVAA
+807 LLDRLDA
-814 GHLPGLGAPSAPS
+814 GHLPGLGL
-827 PSKASPD
+827 PD
-834 ALAPLPTRIAH
+834 ATAAPDATATARAARTAH
-845 AVELLTS
+845 AAELLTS

-862 GSEEPEDARA
+862 GSEEPGDARA

-887 LADALARLAADG
+887 LTDALTRLAADG

-910 RVLTGHERAETFGV
+910 RVLTGHEEAESFGG
-924 RVASWVDAAVDGS
+924 RVASWVDGAVDS
-937 SRAALTARLTGVLT
+937 ASRAALTARLTGVLT
-951 AAGPLLTVGVAAL
+951 VAGPLLTVGIGAL

-972 ELEDAA
+972 ELDDTA

-984 ALRGGFDTLSPA
+984 ALRGGFDALSPA

-1008 LGERVDIADADDPVE
+1008 LGERVDTLDADDPAE
-1023 SARRAVADL
+1023 SARRTTADL
-1032 AARDLLTRLG
+1032 AARELLAGLG
-1042 LPVPS
+1042 LPVP
-1047 PVDTEGH
+1047 PPADDDRFPPPPGRRTATPPAPDPALTTAPDTT
-1054 APSAHATAPAPPT
+1054 PSAAPGTTRSAAVGTTRSAAPDTTRSDAPGTTPSAAATSVPSAEDAPA
-1067 ASAPVAAFTTVPRPA
+1067 
-1082 AASAPVPP
+1082 
-1090 PSTPASSSDATTGT
+1090 
-1104 AGPSGSEPA
+1104 
-1113 TITGTVRPS
+1113 
-1122 GPEPGTDT
+1122 
-1130 TTPAPADPARSR
+1130 
-1142 TAGTAPATGSEAV
+1142 
-1155 PGTITG
+1155 
-1161 TVTGPSSGNGT
+1161 
-1172 DAATGTAAPPTGL
+1172 
-1185 GTGTATVRTLAPADR
+1185 RTLAPADR

-1206 RRPDQLPSGAA
+1206 RRADQLPSGAA

-1230 RGEGSRGGLPMSGR
+1230 HGEGSRGGLPGPGGR
-1244 GRGGREAP
+1244 GPRGGREP
-1252 FPGVREWSEELAALF
+1252 SFPGVREWSEELAALF

-1280 ATGRQD
+1280 VTGRQD
-1286 VLTELDPAA
+1286 VLAELDPAA
-1295 ATPSVELLRTV
+1295 TTPSVELLRTI

-1320 LRPLVRRLVDELTRQ
+1320 LRPLVRHLVDELTRQ

-1375 TADGTVQV
+1375 TADGTVRV
-1383 VPEKPVFRSRA
+1383 IPEKPVFRSRA

-1409 GSMEASTIWSALTAS
+1409 GSMESSTIWSALTAS

-1475 RSLITVPSRTLV
+1475 RSLIEVPSRTLV
-1487 VVISDFEEGAPLG
+1487 VVISDFEEGAPLA
-1500 GLLSEVRALVATGCH
+1500 GLLAEVRSLVTTGCH

>member
-1 MSESTTSEERAT
+1 MSQST
-13 TPERRGA
+13 TPE
-20 APEKRTGAAEER
+20 KR
-32 VAASEEA
+32 A
-39 ATAPESRV
+39 ATPEC
-47 TVPERLT
+47 
-54 ADSEEQTGA
+54 
-63 IAEREAAPD
+63 REAA
-72 SRTAAVGPTQRASGA
+72 AGA
-87 ARPDTGPTR
+87 ARPVAEAAATTKKRPVAAGTTR
-96 PVAETTRRAAVT
+96 PVAAAPT
-108 TRQPVA
+108 A
-114 EASAAVPPQGSVAR
+114 LPPQGPEAR

-206 GGPGAGGEQGPAFY
+206 DGPGAGGGQGPAFY

-254 ARGGPDAPAPA
+254 ARGGPDAPAP
-265 PGADSVPV
+265 V
-273 PGEDSAPVPGEGHG
+273 PGVDSAPVPGEGHG

-319 ALRRAALLTGWALRH
+319 ALRRAALLTGWALRY
-334 EAEARRG
+334 EAEAGRA
-341 VDGTDLVREACMREH
+341 VDCTDLVREACMREH
-356 IAEALANGRRPAV
+356 IADALANGRRPAV

-377 ALLPYAAGAA
+377 ALLPSAAASA
-387 TAPAVDAPDAAQAPE
+387 TAPAPGAPDAADVSDGPDAADVPDAADTPHAAE
-402 DAPDAPSA
+402 APDAPRAAES
-410 LADAPDAP
+410 P
-418 DVLDVPD
+418 
-425 APKVPAGP
+425 
-433 SDAPNAPA
+433 DAPNAPA
-441 GAPDASAAGAP
+441 GAPK
-452 DTPSTPEDAPA
+452 
-463 ASVGVPLTPA
+463 
-473 DAPNAPAREPG
+473 APAREPG
-484 AGATEVGATG
+484 GGAA
-494 TGATEAGATRVETCT
+494 AACT
-509 VSLIPYTYL
+509 VSLIPYTYP

-547 ALHEALIRTA
+547 ALHEALVRTA
-557 VRVCADLRGQGHP
+557 VRVCVALREQGHP

-636 APAAPRSGLGPAV
+636 TPAAPRSGLGPAV
-649 EAETEVLSLPGPADA
+649 EAETEALSLPGPADT
-664 HEKAPRD
+664 HEKTPRD

-690 RLTVCGIPY
+690 RLTACGIPY
-699 AQEQEVTG
+699 AQEQGVTG

-727 AMLTAAGARGV
+727 AMLTAAGVRGV

-750 RHATERAEGGPTAAQ
+750 RHATESAEGGPTAAQ

-772 AVTCG
+772 AAECG

-814 GHLPGLGAPSAPS
+814 GHLPGLGAPRDPS
-827 PSKASPD
+827 RPKA
-834 ALAPLPTRIAH
+834 ANAVAPLSTRVAH
-845 AVELLTS
+845 AAELLTS

-872 LLELAQRADRVGGIR
+872 LLELAQRADRLGGIR

-910 RVLTGHERAETFGV
+910 RVLTGHEQAETFGV
-924 RVASWVDAAVDGS
+924 RVASWVDAAVDS
-937 SRAALTARLTGVLT
+937 PSRAALTARLTGVLT

-972 ELEDAA
+972 EVDDAA
-978 FLARLP
+978 FLTRLP

-996 ARDRLLDTVEER
+996 ARDRLLGTVEER
-1008 LGERVDIADADDPVE
+1008 LGERVDLADADDPAE
-1023 SARRAVADL
+1023 LARRAVADL
-1032 AARDLLTRLG
+1032 AARNLLTALG

-1047 PVDTEGH
+1047 PGDTDRRP
-1054 APSAHATAPAPPT
+1054 PSAPATTTRSHAGPAY
-1067 ASAPVAAFTTVPRPA
+1067 PR
-1082 AASAPVPP
+1082 
-1090 PSTPASSSDATTGT
+1090 TTGT
-1104 AGPSGSEPA
+1104 SPAIGPDTA
-1113 TITGTVRPS
+1113 S
-1122 GPEPGTDT
+1122 GPGPE
-1130 TTPAPADPARSR
+1130 
-1142 TAGTAPATGSEAV
+1142 TAPGPEA
-1155 PGTITG
+1155 
-1161 TVTGPSSGNGT
+1161 
-1172 DAATGTAAPPTGL
+1172 ALEFAP
-1185 GTGTATVRTLAPADR
+1185 VRTLAPADR

-1230 RGEGSRGGLPMSGR
+1230 RGEGSRGGLPTPGGS
-1244 GRGGREAP
+1244 RGGREAS
-1252 FPGVREWSEELAALF
+1252 FPGAREWSEELAALF